1 MRVPLVTRACALG
14 RRIHKN
20 NIKEIK
26 DDYFAPTPALER
38 VSLWGQ
44 GAKLTNLPS
53 SLVNCKALK
62 GVQVSVWNLQ
72 KLPLNVAPFKS
83 EAAGASASTDVE
95 PPATAQ
101 ANKVQRRR

>member
-1 MRVPLVTRACALG
+1 MRARARGTPHVCVPLLTRVRALG

-53 SLVNCKALK
+53 SLVNCKAL
-62 GVQVSVWNLQ
+62 
-72 KLPLNVAPFKS
+72 NVHTTLCEALDQAMLYDKS
-83 EAAGASASTDVE
+83 TW
-95 PPATAQ
+95 
-101 ANKVQRRR
+101 